1 MRLCLVHGFTQTGA
15 SWAPVAARLRARG
28 HEVVTPD
35 VAGHGAASHLR
46 TDLWG
51 GADLLAEEVG
61 EAVWIGYSMGG
72 RVVLH
77 LALAHSELVSR
88 LVLVSTTAG
97 ITDDAERAERRR
109 GDEALA
115 AEVERDGVAAFVE
128 RWLRGPLWAS
138 LPPDRAGVEHRLRN
152 TAAGLASSLRL
163 AGTGAQQPL
172 WDRLGEIVA
181 PVLVVTGRLDPKFAA
196 IGDELANAL
205 PSAAVAAIDGA
216 GHAVPW
222 EQPDAFVDAVDAWL
236 SAPVP
241 FRQ

>member
-15 SWAPVAARLRARG
+15 SWDPVATRFRARG

-35 VAGHGAASHLR
+35 IAGHGAASDAR

-51 GADLLAEEVG
+51 AADLLAHAVG

-77 LALAHSELVSR
+77 LALAHPELVPR

-97 ITDDAERAERRR
+97 ITDDAERAARRR

-115 AEVERDGVAAFVE
+115 VEIERDGVAAFVE

-138 LPPDRAGVEHRLRN
+138 LPRERAGVEHRLRN
-152 TAAGLASSLRL
+152 TPAGLASSLRL
-163 AGTGAQQPL
+163 AGTGTQEPL
-172 WDRLGEIVA
+172 WDRLSEIVS
-181 PVLVVTGRLDPKFAA
+181 PVLVVTGRGDAKFAA
-196 IGDELANAL
+196 IGAELAKAL
-205 PSAAVAAIDGA
+205 PAADVAAIDGA

-222 EQPDAFVDAVDAWL
+222 EQPDAFVETIDAWL
-236 SAPVP
+236 
-241 FRQ
+241 RQ